1 MRALLDFLAHPMAM
15 LGLIGQACFFS
26 RFLVQWVASERQKR
40 SVVPTAFWYFS
51 LIGGLL
57 VLIYALWRRD
67 PVFILGQSVG
77 LVVYTR
83 GTNSSYGLSFLIEEK
98 VAGSVPP
105 RISHQALQ
113 RFGDASEFGCR
124 MPDHGA

>member
-83 GTNSSYGLSFLIEEK
+83 NLILIH
-98 VAGSVPP
+98 AG
-105 RISHQALQ
+105 RGQNAAQ
-113 RFGDASEFGCR
+113 
-124 MPDHGA
+124 

>member
-1 MRALLDFLAHPMAM
+1 MRALLVFLTHPMAI
-15 LGLIGQACFFS
+15 LGLLGQTCFFS
-26 RFLVQWVASERQKR
+26 RFLVQWVASESQRR
-40 SVVPTAFWYFS
+40 SVVPTAFWYLS

-83 GTNSSYGLSFLIEEK
+83 NLILIHTKGERNA
-98 VAGSVPP
+98 AG
-105 RISHQALQ
+105 
-113 RFGDASEFGCR
+113 
-124 MPDHGA
+124 